1 MDLSIAF
8 IMYFVHGMYM
18 VGPLIGLLLV
28 FILVLGQVVGKIE
41 QWTRFDA
48 VYWSLISAMTVGYGD
63 IRPVK
68 NISKSLSLVIAFTG
82 LVLTGITVAV
92 AIQAGSKAFLQYA
105 DYDESVKEYID
116 EEVNLLN
123 KRMKKYKDE
132 FEE

>member
-8 IMYFVHGMYM
+8 VMYFLHGLYM

-28 FILVLGQVVGKIE
+28 FILGLGQIAGKVE
-41 QWTRFDA
+41 HWSKFDA
-48 VYWSLISAMTVGYGD
+48 FYWSLVTAMTVGYGD
-63 IRPVK
+63 IRPVR
-68 NISKSLSLVIAFTG
+68 NSSKSLSLVIAFTG

-116 EEVNLLN
+116 EEVDLLN
-123 KRMKKYKDE
+123 RGLKKYKDE
-132 FEE
+132 FKE